1 MSASVARK
9 IGSSDIPT
17 LSELRQ
23 IKRRFMALNTERL
36 KLVRNA
42 LKDHQ
47 RLFVEVLPLLFHA
60 NHPALPGYVSDNTP
74 IGVADYKPGK
84 RCLAEVRT
92 LSRTFK
98 YKRRAMRLYNIQ
110 SLYLMGSTGTVAYS
124 HSSDFDIW
132 VCHNP
137 DLNQQQLDELNQRC
151 DLISKWAKQL
161 GLETNFFLLTAEA
174 LRRGSIESLS
184 EESSGTA
191 QYMLLK
197 EEFYRTAVLLAG
209 RYPVWWL
216 VPPDREYD
224 YYKYIQML
232 FDRDLV
238 YEYEIIDFGDLAFIP
253 AGEFFGATLWHLNK
267 AIHSP
272 YKSVLKLLLMEAY
285 ACEYPHTKMLAT
297 RFKQAVY
304 DGETQIDKMD
314 PYVLIMEKVDEF
326 LTSGNMPDRLELARR
341 CFYFKVHEKLSVR
354 RKRNISRRY
363 EIMDEL
369 VDLWG
374 WKRDYLL
381 VLDSRDTWK
390 IHRVMEEAKLITAE
404 LMRSYHNLSDFARK
418 HSEQPD
424 IMQSDLNLLGR
435 KLYVTFERKAGKV
448 DLINPGISVDLSEEI
463 LSFIQTETD
472 GVSSWALYRADP
484 EESSSGK
491 IQPLKRK
498 HHLIE
503 LLVWCHFNKLVSY
516 QSLLT
521 IRRHEQTESNR
532 EAHSILDALAK
543 VFAGGTVGE
552 LSMQDVSQP
561 PTIQTAMLYINEGL
575 DPLENY
581 TRQGIHLT
589 SNRADSLCY
598 GGFWKN
604 LALSCDLVLLN
615 SWGEVLT
622 FHYDGKTAILDCL
635 SDFFAW
641 TPVSS
646 RQFPGNLQVRSFSTA
661 RGTSIAARVQEL
673 YSTLYKVF
681 YKNAT
686 LSNPRYAM
694 HLGYDYYLAQNE
706 NDVPRF
712 HRIGTESQLL
722 NTLGLSQDTYSNI
735 VFDGYTCKDFPIGP
749 LFRYNQPETIQVLYQ
764 IQQPDVRVYIFDE
777 KGSLFYQDMP
787 FHNEDTLMNQLQRF
801 LSCTLN
807 RRTARLHLPDDAML
821 ANEIEFLRIRSSHTG
836 KLIAEHKVPPHTG
849 YQGHYMGIQVIAD
862 HLSERNQDITLYC
875 DNQEFA
881 YMEYG
886 EKLYREVVQYVLSR
900 RTKAERYPVYITD
913 MDLTHTVAQQE
924 NTGMQT
930 VHYLNYK
937 KLIEK
942 RLNMAMD
949 AL

>member
-1 MSASVARK
+1 MSEAIK
-9 IGSSDIPT
+9 INKSELPS
-17 LSELRQ
+17 LSGLRQ

-47 RLFVEVLPLLFHA
+47 RLFVELLPLLFHV

-84 RCLAEVRT
+84 RCLSEVRT
-92 LSRTFK
+92 LSREFK
-98 YKRRAMRLYNIQ
+98 YKRRAMRLYNIE
-110 SLYLMGSTGTVAYS
+110 SMYLMGSTGTVAYS
-124 HSSDFDIW
+124 RKSDFDIW
-132 VCHNP
+132 ICHNP
-137 DLNQQQLDELNQRC
+137 DLSQEQLDELHQRC
-151 DLISKWAKQL
+151 DLITKWATQL
-161 GLETNFFLLTAEA
+161 GLETNFFLLTAES
-174 LRRGSIESLS
+174 LRRGRIESLS

-224 YYKYIQML
+224 YYKYVQML
-232 FDRDLV
+232 FEHDLV
-238 YEYEIIDFGDLAFIP
+238 YEYEVMDFGDLAFIP

-285 ACEYPHTKMLAT
+285 ACEYPHTDMLAT
-297 RFKQAVY
+297 RFKKAVY
-304 DGETQIDKMD
+304 GGETQIDKMD

-326 LTSGNMPDRLELARR
+326 LTNENQPARLNLARR
-341 CFYFKVHEKLSVR
+341 CFYFKVHEKMSVR
-354 RKRNISRRY
+354 RKRNITRRY
-363 EIMDEL
+363 EVMDEL
-369 VDLWG
+369 VKLWG
-374 WKRDYLL
+374 WERDYLL

-404 LMRSYHNLSDFARK
+404 LMRSYHSLSEFARK

-435 KLYVTFERKAGKV
+435 KLYVAFERKAGKV
-448 DLINPGISVDLSEEI
+448 DLINPGISVDLSEER

-472 GVSSWALYRADP
+472 GISSWALYRADAA
-484 EESSSGK
+484 EALSGK
-491 IQPLKRK
+491 LQPIKRK

-503 LLVWCHFNKLVSY
+503 LLVWCHFNQLVSH

-521 IRRHEQTESNR
+521 IHRNEQTESNR
-532 EAHSILDALAK
+532 EAHAILDALARL
-543 VFAGGTVGE
+543 FPDGAAGEV
-552 LSMQDVSQP
+552 LMQDVSQT

-604 LALSCDLVLLN
+604 LAINCDLVLLN

-622 FHYDGKTAILDCL
+622 FHYHGKTAVLDCL
-635 SDFFAW
+635 SDYLAW

-646 RQFPGNLQVRSFSTA
+646 RQFPGKLHVRSFSTA

-673 YSTLYKVF
+673 YNSLYHVF
-681 YKNAT
+681 YKKASSN
-686 LSNPRYAM
+686 NPRYAM
-694 HLGYDYYLAQNE
+694 RLGYDYYLAQTE

-712 HRIGTESQLL
+712 QRVGTETHLL
-722 NTLGLSQDTYSNI
+722 NTLGIAQEAYSNI
-735 VFDGYTCKDFPIGP
+735 VFDSYTFKDFPIGP
-749 LFRYNQPETIQVLYQ
+749 LFRYNQPDTIQVLYQ
-764 IQQPDVRVYIFDE
+764 LHHPDVRIYIFDE
-777 KGSLFYQDMP
+777 KGSLFYQDLP
-787 FHNEDTLMNQLQRF
+787 FHNEDSLMNQLQRF
-801 LSCTLN
+801 LTSSLN
-807 RRTARLHLPDDAML
+807 RRTARLNQPENAML
-821 ANEIEFLRIRSSHTG
+821 SDEIEFLNIRTNYDG
-836 KLIAEHKVPPHTG
+836 KLVAEHKLPPDSG
-849 YQGHYMGIQVIAD
+849 YQGQYMGIQVIAD
-862 HLSERNQDITLYC
+862 HLNEKNQDITLYC
-875 DNQEFA
+875 DNREFS
-881 YMEYG
+881 YMEFG
-886 EKLYREVVQYVLSR
+886 EKLYTEVVRYVLAK
-900 RTKAERYPVYITD
+900 RTPGVRYPVYITD
-913 MDLTHTVAQQE
+913 MDLTPAVMQQD
-924 NTGMQT
+924 NSGMQT

-942 RLNMAMD
+942 RLNMAMG

>member
-1 MSASVARK
+1 MSVSDARK
-9 IGSSDIPT
+9 TEPSDIPS

-47 RLFVEVLPLLFHA
+47 RLFVEVLPLLFHV
-60 NHPALPGYVSDNTP
+60 NHPALPGYVSDDTP
-74 IGVADYKPGK
+74 IGVPDYRPTK
-84 RCLAEVRT
+84 RCLSEVRS

-98 YKRRAMRLYNIQ
+98 YKRRAQRVYNIQ

-124 HSSDFDIW
+124 RSSDFDIW

-137 DLNQQQLDELNQRC
+137 DLNQQELDELNQRC
-151 DLISKWAKQL
+151 TLISKWAAQI

-174 LRRGSIESLS
+174 LRRGRIESLS

-232 FDRDLV
+232 FERDLV
-238 YEYEIIDFGDLAFIP
+238 YEYEVMDFGDLAFIP

-285 ACEYPHTKMLAT
+285 AREYPHTNMLAT

-326 LTSGNMPDRLELARR
+326 LTNGQMPDRLELARR
-341 CFYFKVHEKLSVR
+341 CFYFKVHEKMSVR

-363 EIMDEL
+363 EVMEEL
-369 VDLWG
+369 VNLWG

-404 LMRSYHNLSDFARK
+404 LMRSYHSLSDFARK

-435 KLYVTFERKAGKV
+435 KLYVAFERKAGKV
-448 DLINPGISVDLSEEI
+448 DLINPGISVDLSEE
-463 LSFIQTETD
+463 LMSFIQTEKN
-472 GVSSWALYRADP
+472 GVSSWALYRTDI
-484 EESSSGK
+484 EEALSGK
-491 IQPLKRK
+491 TQPIKRK
-498 HHLIE
+498 THLME
-503 LLVWCHFNKLVSY
+503 LLVWCHFNKLVSS

-521 IRRHEQTESNR
+521 IRRHEHTESNQ
-532 EAHSILDALAK
+532 EAHAILDALAK
-543 VFAGGTVGE
+543 LFADGTAGE
-552 LSMQDVSQP
+552 VLMQDVSQT
-561 PTIQTAMLYINEGL
+561 PTITNAMLYINEGL
-575 DPLENY
+575 DPLDNY

-604 LALSCDLVLLN
+604 LAVSCDLVLLN

-622 FHYDGKTAILDCL
+622 FHYHGKTAILDCL

-646 RQFPGNLQVRSFSTA
+646 RQHPGKLQVRSFSTA
-661 RGTSIAARVQEL
+661 RGLSIATRVQEL
-673 YSTLYKVF
+673 HNALYHVF
-681 YKNAT
+681 YKNIT
-686 LSNPRYAM
+686 MSNPRFAM
-694 HLGYDYYLAQNE
+694 RLGYDYYLAQTE

-712 HRIGTESQLL
+712 QRIGTESQLL
-722 NTLGLSQDTYSNI
+722 NTLAFAQETYSNI
-735 VFDGYTCKDFPIGP
+735 VFDTYTYRDFTMGP
-749 LFRYNQPETIQVLYQ
+749 LFRFNQPETIQVLYQ
-764 IQQPDVRVYIFDE
+764 INQKNVRIYIFDE
-777 KGSLFYQDMP
+777 KGSLFYQDLP
-787 FHNEDTLMNQLQRF
+787 FHNEDALMNQLQRF
-801 LSCTLN
+801 LSCTLSRRSSRLN
-807 RRTARLHLPDDAML
+807 RPGDAML
-821 ANEIEFLRIRSSHTG
+821 TNEIEFLRIRTNYSG
-836 KLIAEHKVPPHTG
+836 KLIAEHKLPPEG
-849 YQGHYMGIQVIAD
+849 KYQGQYMGIQVIAD
-862 HLSERNQDITLYC
+862 HLNEHNQDITLYC
-875 DNQEFA
+875 DNHEFS

-886 EKLYREVVQYVLSR
+886 EKLYTEVVKYVLGKR
-900 RTKAERYPVYITD
+900 CETEPYPVYITD
-913 MDLTHTVAQQE
+913 MDLTRTIVQQE
-924 NTGMQT
+924 STGMQT
-930 VHYLNYK
+930 VHFLNYK